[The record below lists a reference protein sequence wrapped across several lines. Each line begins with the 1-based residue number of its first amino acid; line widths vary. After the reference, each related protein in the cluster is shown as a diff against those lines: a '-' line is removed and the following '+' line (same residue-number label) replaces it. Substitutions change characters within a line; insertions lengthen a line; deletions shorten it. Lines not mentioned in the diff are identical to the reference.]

1 MTREEREALLIQIA
15 NTGNDADAREMIDR
29 IHSDF

>member
-15 NTGNDADAREMIDR
+15 NTGNDSEAREIEFIMI
-29 IHSDF
+29 F